1 MQFGLTKHEQIFS
14 KTKKNAQPRGASAI
28 FGLWKNLKV
37 LIYSK
42 LHSKS
47 CDYVL
52 IIYMKKYE
60 IGYHYYAGA
69 KRAHLNP
76 ASEIVRS
83 VKTTTYYQNNNSTM
97 IFSHL

>member
-1 MQFGLTKHEQIFS
+1 
-14 KTKKNAQPRGASAI
+14 
-28 FGLWKNLKV
+28 
-37 LIYSK
+37 
-42 LHSKS
+42 
-47 CDYVL
+47 
-52 IIYMKKYE
+52 MKKYE